1 MVCVVCMKKIFII
14 LLCASFASIFLC
26 ACNTKPQ
33 APMIKSERRFAKYL
47 GVEENSQQKNEGVI
61 DLSEGP
67 KLKYDAHFGP
77 KNPDFD
83 FKIETP
89 Y

>member
-1 MVCVVCMKKIFII
+1 MKKLCLTI
-14 LLCASFASIFLC
+14 LCAMLASVFLS
-26 ACNTKPQ
+26 ACNTKQQ
-33 APMIKSERRFAKYL
+33 APMIKSQRRFAKYL
-47 GVEENSQQKNEGVI
+47 GIEQNQQEKPKGVV

-67 KLKYDAHFGP
+67 QLKYDAHFGP
-77 KNPDFD
+77 KNLDFD

>member
-1 MVCVVCMKKIFII
+1 MKKI
-14 LLCASFASIFLC
+14 SIFILVSLIFC
-26 ACNTKPQ
+26 IFLSACDIQTSNS
-33 APMIKSERRFAKYL
+33 MIKSQRRFAKYI
-47 GVEENSQQKNEGVI
+47 EPQQNGSVI

-77 KNPDFD
+77 QNLNFD
-83 FKIETP
+83 FKIVNP

>member
-1 MVCVVCMKKIFII
+1 MIASTVLSACSQKPPQSMVKAQRR
-14 LLCASFASIFLC
+14 LAQYLPNESTS
-26 ACNTKPQ
+26 NTQTKHTG
-33 APMIKSERRFAKYL
+33 S
-47 GVEENSQQKNEGVI
+47 VI

-67 KLKYDAHFGP
+67 KLKYQADFGP

-83 FKIETP
+83 FKIESP

>member
-1 MVCVVCMKKIFII
+1 
-14 LLCASFASIFLC
+14 
-26 ACNTKPQ
+26 
-33 APMIKSERRFAKYL
+33 MIKSERRFAKYL

>member
-1 MVCVVCMKKIFII
+1 
-14 LLCASFASIFLC
+14 
-26 ACNTKPQ
+26 
-33 APMIKSERRFAKYL
+33 MIKSQRRFAKYL
-47 GVEENSQQKNEGVI
+47 GIEQNQQEKPKGVV

-67 KLKYDAHFGP
+67 QLKYDAHFGP
-77 KNPDFD
+77 KNLDFD

>member
-1 MVCVVCMKKIFII
+1 MDKICCLILCSSLLAICV
-14 LLCASFASIFLC
+14 S
-26 ACNTKPQ
+26 ACTIKQ
-33 APMIKSERRFAKYL
+33 EAPMIKSQRRLGKYIQPI
-47 GVEENSQQKNEGVI
+47 ENKGGSVV

-83 FKIETP
+83 FKIVNP